1 MIFQFQEE
9 NQILL
14 TSLLTLMMP
23 TEVVQNQIQFF
34 VGGHMGFGR
43 TTTMSKIQSNVH
55 FDVTLDKLKIVHFI
69 IGDLDIVIWEIST
82 LSHTNQLM
90 AMMKTQSITYVK
102 ILVWSYT
109 FGFCILQTSSSLFFR
124 FQILQPGL
132 ITIMET
138 QMIQPVKIMVTD
150 N

>member
-1 MIFQFQEE
+1 
-9 NQILL
+9 
-14 TSLLTLMMP
+14 MMP

-82 LSHTNQLM
+82 LSHTN
-90 AMMKTQSITYVK
+90 
-102 ILVWSYT
+102 
-109 FGFCILQTSSSLFFR
+109 
-124 FQILQPGL
+124 
-132 ITIMET
+132 
-138 QMIQPVKIMVTD
+138 
-150 N
+150 